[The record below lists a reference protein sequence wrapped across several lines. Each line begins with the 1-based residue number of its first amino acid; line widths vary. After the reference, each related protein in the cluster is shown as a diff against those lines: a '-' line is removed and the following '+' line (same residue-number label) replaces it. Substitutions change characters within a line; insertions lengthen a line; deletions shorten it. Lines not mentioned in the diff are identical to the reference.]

1 MSPDLDRDLNR
12 WMSFID
18 DSVSLAE
25 LTIPGTH
32 DAGALHEPVPGTTTC
47 QHLSI
52 PEQLKIGVRY
62 LDLRLRHCNDALLV
76 HHGPV
81 YQHENF
87 DGVLTGVTEFLRTHP
102 SETVIMEVSSEYK
115 PENNTETFEQAIM
128 RRIDHDAYGRFWWRE
143 THIPTLG
150 ETRGKIVLL
159 RRFPGSPAVSGG
171 IDVIGWRDDTQF
183 TLTDTRGAAIVV
195 QDRYRVAANDEKWD
209 AVLGM
214 LDRASSDAS
223 GVWHLNFTSGFRSV
237 LGVPNITSVSN
248 DINNRLLDYLSAHA
262 RRGVRF
268 GTVIS
273 DFVDKRIVQ
282 QELRAYFS

>member
-1 MSPDLDRDLNR
+1 
-12 WMSFID
+12 MSFAD

-32 DAGALHEPVPGTTTC
+32 DAGALHEPLPGTTTC

-52 PEQLKIGVRY
+52 PEQLEIGVRY
-62 LDLRLRHCNDALLV
+62 LDVRLRHFGDALLV

-87 DGVLTGVTEFLRTHP
+87 DGVLTGVTGFLRANP
-102 SETVIMEVSSEYK
+102 GETVIMEVSSEYK
-115 PENNTETFEQAIM
+115 PENNTETFEQAVM
-128 RRIDHDAYGRFWWRE
+128 RHVEDASCNSFWWRE
-143 THIPTLG
+143 SHVPRLG
-150 ETRGKIVLL
+150 EVRGRIVLL
-159 RRFPGSPAVSGG
+159 RRFPGSPSVSGG
-171 IDVIGWRDDTQF
+171 IDVTGWRDDTRF
-183 TLTDTRGAAIVV
+183 TLTDTRGAAIAV

-209 AVLGM
+209 AVMGM
-214 LDRASSDAS
+214 LDGAAADAS
-223 GVWHLNFTSGFRSV
+223 GIWHLNFTSGFRTV

-248 DINNRLLDYLSAHA
+248 DINSRLLDYLSANA
-262 RRGVRF
+262 RRGVHF

>member
-12 WMSFID
+12 WMSFIG

-47 QHLSI
+47 QHLGI
-52 PEQLKIGVRY
+52 PEQLETGVRY
-62 LDLRLRHCNDALLV
+62 LDVRLRHFGDALLV

-87 DGVLTGVTEFLRTHP
+87 DGLLSGVTEFLRTNP

-115 PENNTETFEQAIM
+115 PENNTETFEQAVM
-128 RRIDHDAYGRFWWRE
+128 RRMEDASYNRFWRRE
-143 THIPTLG
+143 SHVPRLG
-150 ETRGKIVLL
+150 EARGRIVLL

-171 IDVIGWRDDTQF
+171 IDVTGWRDDTQF
-183 TLTDTRGAAIVV
+183 TLTDARGAAIAV

-209 AVLGM
+209 AVVGM
-214 LDRASSDAS
+214 LDRAAADAS
-223 GVWHLNFTSGFRSV
+223 GVWHINFTSGFRSV
-237 LGVPNITSVSN
+237 LGVPNITSVSS
-248 DINNRLLDYLSAHA
+248 DINSRLLDYLSANA
-262 RRGVRF
+262 QRGARF